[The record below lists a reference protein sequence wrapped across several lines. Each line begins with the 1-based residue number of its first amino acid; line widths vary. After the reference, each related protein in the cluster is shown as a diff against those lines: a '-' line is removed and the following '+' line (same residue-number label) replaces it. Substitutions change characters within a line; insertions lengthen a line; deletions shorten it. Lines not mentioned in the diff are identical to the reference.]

1 MCMLFLAH
9 KSTHMYYV
17 HCYVI
22 TCASCVAHHLFSMI
36 QWKIPRLPL
45 CRLRKHRGCNQS
57 SGCFSHNPLCLS
69 RHYFP
74 IKGALITGNSAGN
87 MTGRWEVGM
96 EEEEQTSLLKPR
108 TVTSDV
114 WLCNMVT
121 RLWVIQ
127 VQHLP
132 FLISLVF
139 FLSPPLLKWDCV
151 ILLNSGHFG
160 HKS

>member
-1 MCMLFLAH
+1 
-9 KSTHMYYV
+9 MYNV
-17 HCYVI
+17 HCSVI
-22 TCASCVAHHLFSMI
+22 TCASCIAHHLFSMI
-36 QWKIPRLPL
+36 QWKIPRLLL

-96 EEEEQTSLLKPR
+96 EEEEQTSPLKPR
-108 TVTSDV
+108 TLTSDV
-114 WLCNMVT
+114 LLCNMVSS
-121 RLWVIQ
+121 LWVPLLPHEFW
-127 VQHLP
+127 VQH
-132 FLISLVF
+132 FAIFNKSCVFSLS
-139 FLSPPLLKWDCV
+139 LPLLKWGCV